1 MILNSSQSTD
11 PHQILSHIGIDDI
24 DAPGTGYM
32 AFNLKELAETFLNR
46 LNSRVKIM
54 SLDNL
59 NSLHLHDDRHLRKK
73 APG

>member
-1 MILNSSQSTD
+1 MT
-11 PHQILSHIGIDDI
+11 